1 MLTVAQAAKRAG
13 RDPETIRRWI
23 RAGRLRAE
31 RHGNRH
37 LIHEDDLAALIHRPR
52 SVGVPEEWR
61 RLPSG
66 RPAPDWVEL
75 IHRSREGR

>member
-1 MLTVAQAAKRAG
+1 MLTVGQAAQRTG

-23 RAGRLRAE
+23 RAGRLRSE
-31 RHGNRH
+31 RRGNRH
-37 LIHEDDLAALIHRPR
+37 MVHEDDLAALTEEPR

-61 RLPSG
+61 TFPSG
-66 RPAPDWVEL
+66 RPQPDWVKI

>member
-1 MLTVAQAAKRAG
+1 MLTVAQGAHRTG

-31 RHGNRH
+31 RHGNRY
-37 LIHEDDLAALIHRPR
+37 LIHEDELAVMTEEPY

-61 RLPSG
+61 HLPSG
-66 RPAPDWVEL
+66 RPAPDWVKL
-75 IHRSREGR
+75 VHRSREGR